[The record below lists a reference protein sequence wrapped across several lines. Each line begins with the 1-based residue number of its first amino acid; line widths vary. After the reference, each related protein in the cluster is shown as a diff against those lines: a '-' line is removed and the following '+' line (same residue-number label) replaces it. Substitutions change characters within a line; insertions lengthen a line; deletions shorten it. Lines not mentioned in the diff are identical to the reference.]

1 MVLDAQIEI
10 ANQIN
15 NAVLEF
21 NSAVNS
27 INKNSEDKVLKNN
40 ALIEKIND
48 LAKNDLNTTLIRSE
62 IKAAS
67 DKVKKLE
74 LLLSKQPSKIKQLIN
89 VQNGSTID
97 KLKGLIPDYFDPTS
111 IEKEI
116 KKLMEFTEKQ
126 RTETEE
132 NKIHIKELLKKLD
145 LNKQDLSLYKESN
158 EEKIS
163 SLQQTVSILKAE
175 LKSARKTLGLQIGKI
190 ESKVNEIKEVK

>member
-40 ALIEKIND
+40 ALIEKINY
-48 LAKNDLNTTLIRSE
+48 LAKNDLNQTLIRSE

-89 VQNGSTID
+89 VQNESIV
-97 KLKGLIPDYFDPTS
+97 KQLNASNPE
-111 IEKEI
+111 IEK
-116 KKLMEFTEKQ
+116 
-126 RTETEE
+126 
-132 NKIHIKELLKKLD
+132 NKSDVKELLKKLD

-158 EEKIS
+158 EDKIS
-163 SLQQTVSILKAE
+163 SLQKTVSILKAE
-175 LKSARKTLGLQIGKI
+175 LKSARKSLGLQIGKI